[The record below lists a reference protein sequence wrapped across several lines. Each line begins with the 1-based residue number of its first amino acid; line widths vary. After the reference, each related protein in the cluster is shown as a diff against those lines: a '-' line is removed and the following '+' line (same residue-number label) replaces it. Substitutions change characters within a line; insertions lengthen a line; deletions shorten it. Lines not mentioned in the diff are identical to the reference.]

1 MCSVNIKG
9 DNYKPAS
16 LNKGIGESL
25 SGKQELADILAP
37 SCLAPVL
44 DIMFLLIHAARRK
57 RHVALTSLILFPLS
71 CSQTTTQTHRHATL
85 GVKQRVNEHDAT
97 LIDHLNN

>member
-25 SGKQELADILAP
+25 SGKQELADILTP

-44 DIMFLLIHAARRK
+44 DIMFLLIHAGR
-57 RHVALTSLILFPLS
+57 T
-71 CSQTTTQTHRHATL
+71 
-85 GVKQRVNEHDAT
+85 
-97 LIDHLNN
+97 